1 MEENPFLNVDLDPQN
16 AMNNPSPD
24 VEQGSMNDDN
34 TNAPI
39 PMWSWIK
46 FAMVGFVLMLFYI
59 YNSHHANKAIR
70 KKELLIKELKE
81 LHSERISLES
91 QITNASKQSE
101 LSKRLEGS
109 GLKEI
114 TTPPIKLVKPHEQ
127 E

>member
-1 MEENPFLNVDLDPQN
+1 MEENPFLNADIDPQTVTGEPI
-16 AMNNPSPD
+16 AQ
-24 VEQGSMNDDN
+24 EQQTANE
-34 TNAPI
+34 TAI

-46 FAMVGFVLMLFYI
+46 FAMVGFALMVFYI

-70 KKELLIKELKE
+70 RKEELIKVLKE

-127 E
+127 D

>member
-1 MEENPFLNVDLDPQN
+1 MEENPFLNVDIDPQS
-16 AMNNPSPD
+16 AMENPSPD
-24 VEQGSMNDDN
+24 AARGSNSQESADS
-34 TNAPI
+34 PI

>member
-1 MEENPFLNVDLDPQN
+1 MEENPFLNADIDPQTVTGEPI
-16 AMNNPSPD
+16 AQ
-24 VEQGSMNDDN
+24 EQQTANE
-34 TNAPI
+34 TAI

-46 FAMVGFVLMLFYI
+46 FAMVGFALMVFYI

-114 TTPPIKLVKPHEQ
+114 TTPPIKLVKPYEQ
-127 E
+127 D

>member
-1 MEENPFLNVDLDPQN
+1 MEENPFLNADIDPQTV
-16 AMNNPSPD
+16 MGDPVVDEPQSTH
-24 VEQGSMNDDN
+24 ETS
-34 TNAPI
+34 I

-46 FAMVGFVLMLFYI
+46 FAMVGFALMLFYI

-70 KKELLIKELKE
+70 RKEELTKELKE

-114 TTPPIKLVKPHEQ
+114 TTPPIKIVKPHEQ
-127 E
+127 D

>member
-1 MEENPFLNVDLDPQN
+1 MEENPFLNADIDPQTVMGEPV
-16 AMNNPSPD
+16 AQ
-24 VEQGSMNDDN
+24 EQQ
-34 TNAPI
+34 TAHETAI
-39 PMWSWIK
+39 PLWSWIK
-46 FAMVGFVLMLFYI
+46 FAMVGFALMVFYI

-70 KKELLIKELKE
+70 KKEELTKELKE
-81 LHSERISLES
+81 LHSERISSES

-127 E
+127 D

>member
-1 MEENPFLNVDLDPQN
+1 MEENPFLNADIDPQTVMGEPV
-16 AMNNPSPD
+16 AR
-24 VEQGSMNDDN
+24 EQQTANE
-34 TNAPI
+34 TAI
-39 PMWSWIK
+39 PLWSWIK
-46 FAMVGFVLMLFYI
+46 FAMVGFALMVFYI

-70 KKELLIKELKE
+70 KKEELTKELKE

-114 TTPPIKLVKPHEQ
+114 TTPPIKLVKPNEQ
-127 E
+127 D

>member
-1 MEENPFLNVDLDPQN
+1 MEENPFLNVDIDPQS
-16 AMNNPSPD
+16 AMENPSPD
-24 VEQGSMNDDN
+24 AARGSNSQESAD
-34 TNAPI
+34 API

>member
-1 MEENPFLNVDLDPQN
+1 MEENPFLNTDIDPQTV
-16 AMNNPSPD
+16 MGDPMSLEDTPQ
-24 VEQGSMNDDN
+24 EE
-34 TNAPI
+34 TTI

-46 FAMVGFVLMLFYI
+46 FALVGFALMLFYI

-70 KKELLIKELKE
+70 KKEQLIKELKE

-91 QITNASKQSE
+91 QTTNAAKQSE

-114 TTPPIKLVKPHEQ
+114 TTPPIKLTKPYEQ
-127 E
+127 D

>member
-1 MEENPFLNVDLDPQN
+1 MEENPFLNADIDPQTVMGEPV
-16 AMNNPSPD
+16 AR
-24 VEQGSMNDDN
+24 EQQT
-34 TNAPI
+34 TNETAI
-39 PMWSWIK
+39 PLWSWIK
-46 FAMVGFVLMLFYI
+46 FAMVGFALMVFYI

-70 KKELLIKELKE
+70 KKEELTKELKE

-127 E
+127 D

>member
-1 MEENPFLNVDLDPQN
+1 MEENPFLNADIDPQTVTGEPI
-16 AMNNPSPD
+16 AP
-24 VEQGSMNDDN
+24 EQQTAND
-34 TNAPI
+34 TAI

-46 FAMVGFVLMLFYI
+46 FAMVGFALMVFYI

-127 E
+127 D

>member
-1 MEENPFLNVDLDPQN
+1 MEENPFLNADIDPQTVTGEPITQEQ
-16 AMNNPSPD
+16 PSASES
-24 VEQGSMNDDN
+24 VI
-34 TNAPI
+34 T
-39 PMWSWIK
+39 MWSWIK
-46 FAMVGFVLMLFYI
+46 FAMVGFALMLFYI

-114 TTPPIKLVKPHEQ
+114 TTPPIKLVKPNEQ
-127 E
+127 D

>member
-1 MEENPFLNVDLDPQN
+1 MEENPFLNVDIDPQS
-16 AMNNPSPD
+16 AMENPSPD
-24 VEQGSMNDDN
+24 AARGSNSQESADD
-34 TNAPI
+34 PI

-114 TTPPIKLVKPHEQ
+114 TTPPIKLVKPHER

>member
-1 MEENPFLNVDLDPQN
+1 MEENPFLNVDIDPQS
-16 AMNNPSPD
+16 AMENPSPD
-24 VEQGSMNDDN
+24 AARGSNSQESAD
-34 TNAPI
+34 API

-114 TTPPIKLVKPHEQ
+114 TTPPIKPVKPHEQ

>member
-1 MEENPFLNVDLDPQN
+1 MEENPFLNVDIDPQS
-16 AMNNPSPD
+16 AMDNPLND
-24 VEQGSMNDDN
+24 AARGSKNDESID
-34 TNAPI
+34 TPI

-46 FAMVGFVLMLFYI
+46 FALVGFVLMLFYI

-70 KKELLIKELKE
+70 KKDQLTKERKE

-91 QITNASKQSE
+91 QTTNASKQSE

-114 TTPPIKLVKPHEQ
+114 TTPPIKLTKPHEQ
-127 E
+127 D

>member
-1 MEENPFLNVDLDPQN
+1 MEENPFLNADIDPQTVMGEPV
-16 AMNNPSPD
+16 AQ
-24 VEQGSMNDDN
+24 EQQTANE
-34 TNAPI
+34 TAI
-39 PMWSWIK
+39 PLWSWIK
-46 FAMVGFVLMLFYI
+46 FAMVGFALMVFYI

-70 KKELLIKELKE
+70 KKEELTKELKE
-81 LHSERISLES
+81 PHSERISLES

-127 E
+127 D

>member
-1 MEENPFLNVDLDPQN
+1 MEENPFLNADIDPQTLTGEPI
-16 AMNNPSPD
+16 AQ
-24 VEQGSMNDDN
+24 EQQTANE
-34 TNAPI
+34 TAI

-46 FAMVGFVLMLFYI
+46 FAMVGFALMVFYI

-127 E
+127 D

>member
-1 MEENPFLNVDLDPQN
+1 MEENPYLNADIDPQTVMGEPV
-16 AMNNPSPD
+16 AQ
-24 VEQGSMNDDN
+24 EQQTANE
-34 TNAPI
+34 TAI
-39 PMWSWIK
+39 PLWSWIK
-46 FAMVGFVLMLFYI
+46 FAMVGFALMVFYI

-70 KKELLIKELKE
+70 KKEELTKELKE

-127 E
+127 D

>member
-1 MEENPFLNVDLDPQN
+1 MEENPFLNADIDPQTVTGEPI
-16 AMNNPSPD
+16 AQ
-24 VEQGSMNDDN
+24 EQQTANE
-34 TNAPI
+34 TAI

-46 FAMVGFVLMLFYI
+46 FAMVGFALMVFYI

-114 TTPPIKLVKPHEQ
+114 TTPPIKLVKPNEQ
-127 E
+127 D

>member
-1 MEENPFLNVDLDPQN
+1 MEENPFLNVDIDPQS
-16 AMNNPSPD
+16 AVGNPSPD
-24 VEQGSMNDDN
+24 AARGSNSQESADD
-34 TNAPI
+34 PI

>member
-1 MEENPFLNVDLDPQN
+1 MEENPFLNADIDPQTVTGEPI
-16 AMNNPSPD
+16 AQ
-24 VEQGSMNDDN
+24 EQQTANE
-34 TNAPI
+34 TAI

-46 FAMVGFVLMLFYI
+46 FAMVGFALMVFYI

-70 KKELLIKELKE
+70 KKEELTKELKE

-127 E
+127 D

>member
-1 MEENPFLNVDLDPQN
+1 
-16 AMNNPSPD
+16 
-24 VEQGSMNDDN
+24 
-34 TNAPI
+34 
-39 PMWSWIK
+39 
-46 FAMVGFVLMLFYI
+46 
-59 YNSHHANKAIR
+59 
-70 KKELLIKELKE
+70 LLIKELKE

-127 E
+127 D

>member
-1 MEENPFLNVDLDPQN
+1 MEENPFLNADIDPQTVMGEPI
-16 AMNNPSPD
+16 AQ
-24 VEQGSMNDDN
+24 EQQTANG
-34 TNAPI
+34 TAI
-39 PMWSWIK
+39 PLWSWIK
-46 FAMVGFVLMLFYI
+46 FAMVGFALMVFYI

-70 KKELLIKELKE
+70 KKEELTKELKE

-127 E
+127 D

>member
-1 MEENPFLNVDLDPQN
+1 MEENPFLNTDIDPQTV
-16 AMNNPSPD
+16 MGDPTSD
-24 VEQGSMNDDN
+24 VSTPQED
-34 TNAPI
+34 API
-39 PMWSWIK
+39 PMWSWVK
-46 FAMVGFVLMLFYI
+46 FALVGFALMLFYI

-70 KKELLIKELKE
+70 KKEQLIKELKE

-91 QITNASKQSE
+91 QTTNAAKQSE

-114 TTPPIKLVKPHEQ
+114 TTPPIKLTKPHEQ

>member
-1 MEENPFLNVDLDPQN
+1 MEENPFLNVDIDPQS
-16 AMNNPSPD
+16 ALENPSPD
-24 VEQGSMNDDN
+24 AARGSNSQESAD
-34 TNAPI
+34 API